1 MDSTNESKSSA
12 KSSSKK
18 QKVVASQDEMN
29 FVEDPAKKTST
40 PKQKMNKSRR
50 ALKSKMDKT
59 NESKSSAKS
68 PSKQPKVVVSQDE
81 RNFADDQAKETPKQT
96 PKKYKKKGKKTKS
109 NKGNQLKTKHS
120 GKMDESVVPLATFY
134 ESMSFRIGCGVIA
147 AISVI
152 MVIVYFILYHF

>member
-29 FVEDPAKKTST
+29 FVEDPAKKDFHA
-40 PKQKMNKSRR
+40 KRR
-50 ALKSKMDKT
+50 ALKSK
-59 NESKSSAKS
+59 AKL
-68 PSKQPKVVVSQDE
+68 
-81 RNFADDQAKETPKQT
+81 AKETPKQT